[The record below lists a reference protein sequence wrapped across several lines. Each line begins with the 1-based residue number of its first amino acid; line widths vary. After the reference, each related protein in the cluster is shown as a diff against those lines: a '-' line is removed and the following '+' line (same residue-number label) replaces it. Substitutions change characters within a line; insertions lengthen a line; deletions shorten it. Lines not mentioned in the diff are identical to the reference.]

1 MPDAGGRVGEV
12 PASGK
17 LADGA
22 AADWTRPGRTL
33 VGVLGGVGPLA
44 TVLFMDRVVRL
55 TEAARDQDHVD
66 MVVLQHASVPDRTAF
81 VLGRSADD
89 PGPVLADDARRLAR
103 AGAGLLVLPCNTA
116 QAFAGAVA
124 AATPVPLLT
133 AVDATVSAVCD
144 EPAARPG
151 GPPRAVGLLAT
162 EGTIASDVYAEAFGA
177 RGVQTL
183 VPDTAGQAAVTAL
196 IYDGVKA
203 GRGGD
208 LTALAAAVAALRS
221 RGAGAVVLGCTELSV
236 AAQATPAD
244 RLRGVP
250 LVDSLDALARA
261 TVLRAGGRLRVQD
274 LPELAR
280 PRRSVLRSRARVPA
294 RTR

>member
-1 MPDAGGRVGEV
+1 MSDGGGRSDGA
-12 PASGK
+12 P
-17 LADGA
+17 ADG
-22 AADWTRPGRTL
+22 TRAGRTL

-116 QAFAGAVA
+116 QAFAGPVA

-144 EPAARPG
+144 TFSGRPLGPG
-151 GPPRAVGLLAT
+151 GPLRAVGLLAT
-162 EGTIASDVYAEAFGA
+162 EGTIASGVYAKAFGA
-177 RGVQTL
+177 RGIKTL
-183 VPDTAGQAAVTAL
+183 VPDAAGQAAVTAL

-208 LTALAAAVAALRS
+208 LTALAGVIEDLRS

-236 AAQATPAD
+236 AARATPVG
-244 RLRGVP
+244 RLPGVP

-261 TVLRAGGRLRVQD
+261 TVLRAGARLRTPER
-274 LPELAR
+274 PELPR
-280 PRRSVLRSRARVPA
+280 PRPGLLRSRARVPA

>member
-1 MPDAGGRVGEV
+1 M
-12 PASGK
+12 
-17 LADGA
+17 
-22 AADWTRPGRTL
+22 
-33 VGVLGGVGPLA
+33 LGGVGPLA

-116 QAFAGAVA
+116 QAFAGQVA

-144 EPAARPG
+144 ARAGRPLGPG
-151 GPPRAVGLLAT
+151 ESSPEAVGLLAT
-162 EGTIASDVYAEAFGA
+162 EGTIASGVYPEAFGA
-177 RGVQTL
+177 RGVKTL
-183 VPDTAGQAAVTAL
+183 VPDVSGQAAVTAL
-196 IYDGVKA
+196 VYDGVKA

-208 LTALAAAVAALRS
+208 LTALAGVVADLRS

-236 AAQATPAD
+236 AAQATAAD
-244 RLRGVP
+244 RLPGVA

-261 TVLRAGGRLRVQD
+261 TVLRAGGRLRV
-274 LPELAR
+274 PP
-280 PRRSVLRSRARVPA
+280 PRTPIRSVSSATAV
-294 RTR
+294 TS